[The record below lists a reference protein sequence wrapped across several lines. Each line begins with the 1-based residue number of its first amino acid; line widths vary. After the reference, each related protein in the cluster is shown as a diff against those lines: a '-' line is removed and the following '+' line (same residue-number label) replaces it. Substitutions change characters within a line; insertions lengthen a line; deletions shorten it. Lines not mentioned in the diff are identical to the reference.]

1 MKEKLNQI
9 LNSFKEEISLVDS
22 LDYIDF
28 KNLEK
33 GIRISRAHLQKLRFL
48 LREEKFE
55 SEGIVDVL
63 THCFCSLCRLN

>member
-28 KNLEK
+28 KNLEI
-33 GIRISRAHLQKLRFL
+33 GFRISRAHLQKLRFL

-55 SEGIVDVL
+55 SEEQEIKFFKEQKPYIFG
-63 THCFCSLCRLN
+63 R

>member
-55 SEGIVDVL
+55 SEDQEII
-63 THCFCSLCRLN
+63 FFKEQ